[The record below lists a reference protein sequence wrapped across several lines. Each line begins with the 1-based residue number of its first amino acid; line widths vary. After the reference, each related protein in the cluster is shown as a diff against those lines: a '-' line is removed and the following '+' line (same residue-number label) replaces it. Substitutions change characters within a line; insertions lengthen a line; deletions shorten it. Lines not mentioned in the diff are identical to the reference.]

1 MNNKK
6 TTYWDFIKEN
16 NIVIPIIQRDYAQGR
31 EGKEDLRKRFLG
43 SLRNALSNSKEL
55 VLDFIYG
62 MQHKRGAQYLLVP
75 LDGQQ
80 RLTTLW
86 LLHWYAYLIYDS
98 NDNVS
103 ENLKIL
109 KENFTYET
117 RISSREFC
125 EALCDNFLSLKTAYK
140 NKNKGIRQIVENQT
154 WFMSE
159 WKQDPTVKAML
170 TMLGG
175 DVSIKGESNSKNVG
189 VANEEL
195 SADFIEVVFNR
206 DTCMWEKLI
215 GDKCNIVFY
224 YLPLDGKGLQES
236 DDIYIKMNA
245 RGEQLSDFENF
256 KADLIDYIQKQD
268 AKGQTPNQWKSL
280 LHPDKPDKG
289 IPLLMDTE
297 WVDIFWKKN
306 KSIDNKVDEIYFAFL
321 NRFFWNELFIAK
333 KNKDYVLRVGKGDGC
348 PSQENN
354 NVSYQYLN
362 NSKCVDDTSIS
373 YNGLDVYKYSNEEI
387 PYQLFVD
394 LKKTMNKYSEYSKSF
409 NQETLD
415 AVLGCAWDSTFRFIP
430 NYLSERENEQGTL
443 KNIEMLDNSNKRIWR
458 VTHLNQIQRIVFF
471 AVCKYFKEEEK
482 EDKVN
487 IEALKHWMRVVWNL
501 VSGED
506 DQGRPQIRSTSA
518 VRTAIEFIDGLV
530 SHDVYHSLMNYQT
543 DSLSNSDFDNRCKE
557 EIEKAKQIAKDGS
570 WENKIIEAEKFEFFK
585 GSIRFLFQDEYGR
598 VCWETFESKW
608 NNVQRILKKE
618 NDKYPLTIELAKY
631 CTDEEIKEIWGKYR
645 FSAKSWKSILLD
657 LYYEPVHGFLMQEQK
672 ENFSAL
678 YEDIIRLMGR
688 INADRLLKDWQSC
701 KVVLTDYSARRNE
714 PSNGWVF
721 EVGNATRNHWNN
733 LVKKINSVEIQ
744 TPQAYGDESYD
755 IDSQTY
761 YRGLWT
767 NIKFNDQYFR
777 YFGNNTVCLMNKDWN
792 GKRLIKESVGEDA
805 SNTYYCCI
813 DDTETEKSFLK
824 KLEDLLNRLNR

>member
-1 MNNKK
+1 MRIDQK
-6 TTYWDFIKEN
+6 N
-16 NIVIPIIQRDYAQGR
+16 NIIYFDNDEEFY
-31 EGKEDLRKRFLG
+31 
-43 SLRNALSNSKEL
+43 
-55 VLDFIYG
+55 DF
-62 MQHKRGAQYLLVP
+62 
-75 LDGQQ
+75 
-80 RLTTLW
+80 
-86 LLHWYAYLIYDS
+86 
-98 NDNVS
+98 
-103 ENLKIL
+103 
-109 KENFTYET
+109 
-117 RISSREFC
+117 C
-125 EALCDNFLSLKTAYK
+125 
-140 NKNKGIRQIVENQT
+140 VE
-154 WFMSE
+154 SY
-159 WKQDPTVKAML
+159 
-170 TMLGG
+170 
-175 DVSIKGESNSKNVG
+175 S
-189 VANEEL
+189 
-195 SADFIEVVFNR
+195 
-206 DTCMWEKLI
+206 
-215 GDKCNIVFY
+215 
-224 YLPLDGKGLQES
+224 
-236 DDIYIKMNA
+236 
-245 RGEQLSDFENF
+245 
-256 KADLIDYIQKQD
+256 
-268 AKGQTPNQWKSL
+268 NQWKSL
-280 LHPDKPDKG
+280 LRPDKPDKG

-430 NYLSERENEQGTL
+430 NYLSEREKEQGTL

-530 SHDVYHSLMNYQT
+530 SHDVYHSLMNYQA
-543 DSLSNSDFDNRCKE
+543 DSLSNSDFDNRYKE
-557 EIEKAKQIAKDGS
+557 EIEKAKQIAKGGD

-585 GSIRFLFQDEYGR
+585 GSIRFLFQDANGS
-598 VCWETFESKW
+598 VCWETFDSKW
-608 NNVQRILKKE
+608 YNVKRILKKE

-733 LVKKINSVEIQ
+733 LVKNINSVEIQ

-755 IDSQTY
+755 IDGQTY